1 MEPLL
6 QAEHI
11 TICYHG
17 TPVVCDVSFEIQKGE
32 ILGIVGDSGSG
43 KSSIIKAVTGL
54 LGNSGMVTRGDVYY
68 KGLNV
73 VDMPKGELRK
83 LLVRRSELFF
93 RTANQLSARYVRW
106 GIRSLKA

>member
-32 ILGIVGDSGSG
+32 YPGNRRGFRKRKEQYYQGG
-43 KSSIIKAVTGL
+43 NRSSWKLWYGNKGRRL
-54 LGNSGMVTRGDVYY
+54 L
-68 KGLNV
+68 
-73 VDMPKGELRK
+73 
-83 LLVRRSELFF
+83 
-93 RTANQLSARYVRW
+93 
-106 GIRSLKA
+106 